1 MKVIQVIPA
10 FRLAGAEVMCENL
23 CVALKNAGVDV
34 IAVSL
39 YSENTAITDRLDKKG
54 VRIEYLDKKPGFDA
68 SVIIKLVHLF
78 KKEKPDV
85 VHTHIYASK
94 YALPAAAIAGVKK
107 KIHTVHSMA
116 QKEQGSLGKKVN
128 TFMYRHCGVVPVA
141 LSSEV
146 KKSIGEVYG
155 LQESIIPV
163 VYNGIDLSKCIRKND
178 YEANGV
184 FTIVHVGR
192 FMKVKNHKTLI
203 RAFARFAEKKESIR
217 LQLLGEGELLDEM
230 KDYAEKLKVAD
241 KVEFLGLQSNV
252 YPYLNKADVFCLPSE
267 YEGVPMTLI
276 EAMGTGLPIVASN
289 VGGIPDMLVNGENAL
304 LVEPDDVAVETA
316 IEKFYNDIEFRIRL
330 GNAAVLRSEEFSA
343 KAMASSYIKIY
354 RS

>member
-23 CVALKNAGVDV
+23 CVALKDAGVDV

-68 SVIIKLVHLF
+68 SIIMKLVHLF
-78 KKEKPDV
+78 KIEKPDV

-128 TFMYRHCGVVPVA
+128 TFMYQRCGVVPVA

-203 RAFARFAEKKESIR
+203 RAFAGFAEKKENVR

-230 KDYAEKLKVAD
+230 KNYAEKLEVAD

-289 VGGIPDMLVNGENAL
+289 VGGIPDMLENEKNAL
-304 LVEPDDVAVETA
+304 LVEPNDIAVEA
-316 IEKFYNDIEFRIRL
+316 AFEMLYSDIELRTRL
-330 GNAAVLRSEEFSA
+330 GRAAKIRSEAFSA
-343 KAMASSYIKIY
+343 KTMAEEYIKIY
-354 RS
+354 KN

>member
-1 MKVIQVIPA
+1 MKIIQVIPA
-10 FRLAGAEVMCENL
+10 FRLAGAEIMCENL
-23 CVALKNAGVDV
+23 CVALKKAGETV

-39 YSENTAITDRLDKKG
+39 YSEQTAITERLGKNG
-54 VRIEYLDKKPGFDA
+54 IRIVFLEKKPGFDPTIF
-68 SVIIKLVHLF
+68 VKLVKLF
-78 KKEKPDV
+78 KEERPDV

-94 YALPAAAIAGVKK
+94 YALPAAVLAGVKRRV
-107 KIHTVHSMA
+107 HTVHNMA
-116 QKEQGSLGKKVN
+116 QKEQGSLGRKIN
-128 TFMYRHCGVVPVA
+128 TFMYRHCDVVPVA
-141 LSSEV
+141 LSNEV
-146 KKSIGEVYG
+146 KKTIGEVYG
-155 LQESIIPV
+155 LQGSLIPV

-192 FMKVKNHKTLI
+192 FMKVKNHKILM
-203 RAFARFAEKKESIR
+203 RAFAGFAEKKENVR
-217 LQLLGEGELLDEM
+217 LQLLGEGELLDETREL
-230 KDYAEKLKVAD
+230 AKVLGVTD
-241 KVEFLGLQSNV
+241 KVEFLGLQPNV

-304 LVEPDDVAVETA
+304 LVEPNDVAVEKA
-316 IEKFYNDIEFRIRL
+316 IEKLYSDVEFRIRL
-330 GNAAVLRSEEFSA
+330 GNAAALRSEEFSA
-343 KAMASSYIKIY
+343 KAMASGYIKIY

>member
-54 VRIEYLDKKPGFDA
+54 VRIEHLDKKPGFDA

-94 YALPAAAIAGVKK
+94 YALPAAAIVGVKK

-128 TFMYRHCGVVPVA
+128 TFLYRHCGVVPVA

-304 LVEPDDVAVETA
+304 LVEPNYVAVEKA
-316 IEKFYNDIEFRIRL
+316 IEKLYNDVEFRIRL
-330 GNAAVLRSEEFSA
+330 GNAAALRSEEFSA
-343 KAMASSYIKIY
+343 KVMASSYIKIY

>member
-128 TFMYRHCGVVPVA
+128 TFVYRHGGVVAVV

-252 YPYLNKADVFCLPSE
+252 Y
-267 YEGVPMTLI
+267 EGVPMTLI

-304 LVEPDDVAVETA
+304 LVEPNYVAVEKA
-316 IEKFYNDIEFRIRL
+316 IEKLYNDVEFRIRL
-330 GNAAVLRSEEFSA
+330 GNAAALRSEEFSA
-343 KAMASSYIKIY
+343 KVMASSYIKIY

>member
-116 QKEQGSLGKKVN
+116 QKEQSSLGKKVN
-128 TFMYRHCGVVPVA
+128 TFLYRHCGVVPVA

-304 LVEPDDVAVETA
+304 LVEPNYVAVEKA
-316 IEKFYNDIEFRIRL
+316 IEKLYNDVEFRIRL
-330 GNAAVLRSEEFSA
+330 GNAAALRSEEFSA
-343 KAMASSYIKIY
+343 KVMASSYIKIY

>member
-1 MKVIQVIPA
+1 M
-10 FRLAGAEVMCENL
+10 
-23 CVALKNAGVDV
+23 
-34 IAVSL
+34 
-39 YSENTAITDRLDKKG
+39 
-54 VRIEYLDKKPGFDA
+54 
-68 SVIIKLVHLF
+68 
-78 KKEKPDV
+78 
-85 VHTHIYASK
+85 
-94 YALPAAAIAGVKK
+94 
-107 KIHTVHSMA
+107 
-116 QKEQGSLGKKVN
+116 GKKVN
-128 TFMYRHCGVVPVA
+128 TFMYQHCGVVPVA

-203 RAFARFAEKKESIR
+203 RAFAGFAEKKENVR

-230 KDYAEKLKVAD
+230 KNYAEKLEVAD

-304 LVEPDDVAVETA
+304 LVEPNDVAVEKA
-316 IEKFYNDIEFRIRL
+316 IEKLYNDVEFRIRL
-330 GNAAVLRSEEFSA
+330 GNAAALRSEEFSA
-343 KAMASSYIKIY
+343 KVMASSYIKIY

>member
-107 KIHTVHSMA
+107 KIHTVHNMA

-203 RAFARFAEKKESIR
+203 RAFAGFAEKKENVR

-230 KDYAEKLKVAD
+230 KNYAEKLEVAD

-304 LVEPDDVAVETA
+304 LVEPNYVAVEKA
-316 IEKFYNDIEFRIRL
+316 IEKLYNDVEFRIRL
-330 GNAAVLRSEEFSA
+330 GNAAALRSEEFSA
-343 KAMASSYIKIY
+343 KVMASSYIKIY

>member
-128 TFMYRHCGVVPVA
+128 TFLYRHCGVVPVA

-252 YPYLNKADVFCLPSE
+252 YPYLNKADVFCLPSK

-304 LVEPDDVAVETA
+304 LVEPNYVAVEKA
-316 IEKFYNDIEFRIRL
+316 IEKLYNDVEFRIRL
-330 GNAAVLRSEEFSA
+330 GNAAALRSEEFSA
-343 KAMASSYIKIY
+343 KVMASSYIKIY

>member
-128 TFMYRHCGVVPVA
+128 TFLYRHCGVVPVA

-203 RAFARFAEKKESIR
+203 RAFARFAEKKESTR

-304 LVEPDDVAVETA
+304 LVEPNYIAVEKA
-316 IEKFYNDIEFRIRL
+316 IEELYNDVEFRIRL
-330 GNAAVLRSEEFSA
+330 GNAAALRSEEFSA
-343 KAMASSYIKIY
+343 KVMASRYIKIY

>member
-85 VHTHIYASK
+85 IHTHIYASK
-94 YALPAAAIAGVKK
+94 YALPAASIAGVKK

-128 TFMYRHCGVVPVA
+128 TFLYRHCGVVPVA

-304 LVEPDDVAVETA
+304 LVEPNYVAVEKA
-316 IEKFYNDIEFRIRL
+316 IEKLYNDVEFRIRL
-330 GNAAVLRSEEFSA
+330 GNAAALRSEEFSA
-343 KAMASSYIKIY
+343 KVMASSYIKIY

>member
-68 SVIIKLVHLF
+68 SVIMKLVHLF
-78 KKEKPDV
+78 KIEKPDV

-128 TFMYRHCGVVPVA
+128 TFMYQHCGVVPVA

-178 YEANGV
+178 YESNDV

-203 RAFARFAEKKESIR
+203 RAFAGFAEKKESVR

-304 LVEPDDVAVETA
+304 LVEPNYVAVEKA
-316 IEKFYNDIEFRIRL
+316 IEKLYNDVEFRIRL
-330 GNAAVLRSEEFSA
+330 GNAAALRSEEFSA
-343 KAMASSYIKIY
+343 KVMASSYIKIY

>member
-107 KIHTVHSMA
+107 KIHTVHNMA

-128 TFMYRHCGVVPVA
+128 AFLYRHCGVVPVA

-304 LVEPDDVAVETA
+304 LVEPNYVAVEKA
-316 IEKFYNDIEFRIRL
+316 IEKLYNDVEFRIRL
-330 GNAAVLRSEEFSA
+330 GNAAALRSEEFSA
-343 KAMASSYIKIY
+343 KVMASSYIKIY

>member
-10 FRLAGAEVMCENL
+10 FRLAGAEVMCESL

-128 TFMYRHCGVVPVA
+128 TFLYRHCGVVPVA

-304 LVEPDDVAVETA
+304 LVEPNYVAVEKA
-316 IEKFYNDIEFRIRL
+316 IEKLYNDVEFRIRL
-330 GNAAVLRSEEFSA
+330 GNAAALRSEEFSA
-343 KAMASSYIKIY
+343 KVMASSYIKIY

>member
-94 YALPAAAIAGVKK
+94 YALPAAAIVGVKK

-128 TFMYRHCGVVPVA
+128 TFLYRHCGVVPVA

-203 RAFARFAEKKESIR
+203 RAFAKKTKKKESIR

-304 LVEPDDVAVETA
+304 LVEPNYVAVEKA
-316 IEKFYNDIEFRIRL
+316 IEKLYNDVEFRIRL
-330 GNAAVLRSEEFSA
+330 GNAAALRSEEFSA
-343 KAMASSYIKIY
+343 KVMASSYIKIY

>member
-23 CVALKNAGVDV
+23 CVALKDAGVDV

-54 VRIEYLDKKPGFDA
+54 VHIEYLDKKPGFDA
-68 SVIIKLVHLF
+68 SIIMKLVHLF
-78 KKEKPDV
+78 KIEKPDV

-128 TFMYRHCGVVPVA
+128 TFMYQHCGVVPVA

-203 RAFARFAEKKESIR
+203 RAFAGFAEKKKM
-217 LQLLGEGELLDEM
+217 LDYNSLEKVSFSM
-230 KDYAEKLKVAD
+230 K
-241 KVEFLGLQSNV
+241 
-252 YPYLNKADVFCLPSE
+252 
-267 YEGVPMTLI
+267 
-276 EAMGTGLPIVASN
+276 
-289 VGGIPDMLVNGENAL
+289 
-304 LVEPDDVAVETA
+304 
-316 IEKFYNDIEFRIRL
+316 
-330 GNAAVLRSEEFSA
+330 
-343 KAMASSYIKIY
+343 
-354 RS
+354 

>member
-23 CVALKNAGVDV
+23 CVALKDAGVDV

-68 SVIIKLVHLF
+68 SIIMKLVHLF
-78 KKEKPDV
+78 KIEKPDV

-128 TFMYRHCGVVPVA
+128 TFMYQHCGVVPVA

-155 LQESIIPV
+155 LQKSIIPV

-203 RAFARFAEKKESIR
+203 RAFAGFAEKKENVR

-230 KDYAEKLKVAD
+230 KNYAEKLEVAD

-304 LVEPDDVAVETA
+304 LVEPNYVAVEKA
-316 IEKFYNDIEFRIRL
+316 IEKLYNDVEFRIRL
-330 GNAAVLRSEEFSA
+330 GNAAALGSEEFSA
-343 KAMASSYIKIY
+343 KVMASSYIKIY

>member
-128 TFMYRHCGVVPVA
+128 TFLYRHCGVVPVA

-304 LVEPDDVAVETA
+304 LVEPNYVAVENA
-316 IEKFYNDIEFRIRL
+316 IEKLYNDVEFRIRL
-330 GNAAVLRSEEFSA
+330 GNAAALRSEEFSA
-343 KAMASSYIKIY
+343 KVMASSYIKIY

>member
-330 GNAAVLRSEEFSA
+330 GNAAALRSEEFSA
-343 KAMASSYIKIY
+343 KVMASSYIKIY